1 MTLPFRAR
9 LADPTAAH
17 TRATAGLTFPMP
29 LTPAEIC
36 SYSIC
41 TAVLAAVWTY
51 KAHQNMG
58 FVLTEAPITSLY
70 LQCHLLKLEVS

>member
-1 MTLPFRAR
+1 MILPFRAR
-9 LADPTAAH
+9 LADPIAAH

-36 SYSIC
+36 SYSVC

-51 KAHQNMG
+51 EAHQNVG
-58 FVLTEAPITSLY
+58 FVLTHTPRTSLY
-70 LQCHLLKLEVS
+70 LQHHLLKVEVS